1 MNDTLITIRTTTTRT
16 TTTRTVK
23 PANARKG
30 YTLEELYELLQCSTV
45 EIIPVGAGMIL
56 VVDEEGRRARKPLNP
71 AASRIAGQPIVGDA
85 LHCKASRVK

>member
-1 MNDTLITIRTTTTRT
+1 MTNTTDTLITTTTTRA
-16 TTTRTVK
+16 VA

-30 YTLEELYELLQCSTV
+30 YTLDELYELLQCSTV
-45 EIIPVGAGMIL
+45 EIIRAPGGMIL
-56 VVDEEGRRARKPLNP
+56 VVDEEGRLAGKPLNP